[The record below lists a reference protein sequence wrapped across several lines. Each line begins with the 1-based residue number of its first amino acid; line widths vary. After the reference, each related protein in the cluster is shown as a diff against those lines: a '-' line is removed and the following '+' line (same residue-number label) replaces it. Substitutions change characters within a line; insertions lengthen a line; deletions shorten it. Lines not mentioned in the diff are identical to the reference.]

1 MQFVG
6 RLLGHGLDPA
16 REKHVFVYT
25 VIVYNPKA
33 PNAWFKIQKVRNNE
47 CDLSLLQHRKITS
60 IAGGIGTIF
69 SAQFRIVSQQQDNN

>member
-33 PNAWFKIQKVRNNE
+33 PNAWFKIQKV
-47 CDLSLLQHRKITS
+47 
-60 IAGGIGTIF
+60 
-69 SAQFRIVSQQQDNN
+69 

>member
-60 IAGGIGTIF
+60 KYSRWNWQNILCTISYCF
-69 SAQFRIVSQQQDNN
+69 SAAG